1 MSRAVFPPC
10 GPETKLWCLEIMK
23 IMATS
28 FKRSQAPTTTLSG
41 TNPEAGHRR
50 PTPPFWD
57 SWTLI
62 GKSGS
67 VSCGVTAPSPG
78 SWCTQGFISA
88 LQESVS
94 PVLCKFW
101 QLYSEV
107 NDDLL
112 QEGLCHTQVC
122 CTQNPCPLWQATAD
136 LYLHRRHSSTQRQ
149 VWFSLCGVSWCVQG
163 FVWALRV
170 FGPYLWQVWGLI
182 LNVVSPLL
190 PSCWGF
196 SFAIGHGVSFFGGI
210 HHFSVDGCSAASYN
224 FGVLTGEDELTSF
237 YTRTKTQKRYPFH
250 YRGLECKSK
259 NLRDTWSNRQIWP
272 WSTKWSRSKVNSFAK
287 KMYWS

>member
-1 MSRAVFPPC
+1 
-10 GPETKLWCLEIMK
+10 
-23 IMATS
+23 MAIS

-41 TNPEAGHRR
+41 TNPAAGHRR

-67 VSCGVTAPSPG
+67 VSCGVTAPYPG

-101 QLYSEV
+101 RLYSEV

-163 FVWALRV
+163 FVWAFRV
-170 FGPYLWQVWGLI
+170 SLAGMGLDSKCGFTPPTI
-182 LNVVSPLL
+182 LLGLL
-190 PSCWGF
+190 LCHWAWSIFFWWDTPFFCWWLF
-196 SFAIGHGVSFFGGI
+196 S
-210 HHFSVDGCSAASYN
+210 
-224 FGVLTGEDELTSF
+224 
-237 YTRTKTQKRYPFH
+237 
-250 YRGLECKSK
+250 SK
-259 NLRDTWSNRQIWP
+259 L
-272 WSTKWSRSKVNSFAK
+272 
-287 KMYWS
+287 